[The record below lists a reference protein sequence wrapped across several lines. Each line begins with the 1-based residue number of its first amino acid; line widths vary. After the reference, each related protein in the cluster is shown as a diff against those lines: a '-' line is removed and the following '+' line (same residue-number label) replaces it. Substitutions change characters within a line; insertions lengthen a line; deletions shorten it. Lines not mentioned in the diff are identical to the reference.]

1 MSEIRPVLFAKM
13 HHGRRGTGGFFSRRG
28 GGLGGGDPD
37 FSRGRKLSFDELQ
50 LLLVAL
56 MADAPRH
63 GYELIKLL
71 ETRSNGFYI
80 PSPGMIYPALT
91 DLEQGGYAA
100 AVTSGNRRSYSLTPT
115 GQAYLE
121 TNRDRIDVMWAKL
134 DVLGKKMGL
143 VRKALAGE
151 GADADAAKGPRP
163 EVTVARQKLEQQLVA
178 RCDASLPEQLRI
190 AAVLERAAAN
200 ITPTQS
206 FSTPSSTF
214 VIAQLSGSAYF
225 DVFGNGRSVVAVR
238 GLVGGVEG
246 ATTFDIPPDQRF
258 YAGGGGTVRGFR
270 FQSVG
275 PQFADGNPVGGT
287 SVDVG
292 SLELRQRFGANY
304 GAVAFVDAGQVGSG
318 GVPFE
323 GNLQVG
329 AGVGARYYTG
339 FGPIRLDVAVPV
351 TKLAGGDSFEVYIGI
366 GQAF

>member
-190 AAVLERAAAN
+190 AAVLERAAAEIEAN
-200 ITPTQS
+200 
-206 FSTPSSTF
+206 
-214 VIAQLSGSAYF
+214 
-225 DVFGNGRSVVAVR
+225 
-238 GLVGGVEG
+238 
-246 ATTFDIPPDQRF
+246 
-258 YAGGGGTVRGFR
+258 
-270 FQSVG
+270 
-275 PQFADGNPVGGT
+275 ADK
-287 SVDVG
+287 D
-292 SLELRQRFGANY
+292 
-304 GAVAFVDAGQVGSG
+304 
-318 GVPFE
+318 
-323 GNLQVG
+323 
-329 AGVGARYYTG
+329 
-339 FGPIRLDVAVPV
+339 
-351 TKLAGGDSFEVYIGI
+351 
-366 GQAF
+366 